1 MKKIVFGIIAVL
13 GIAYIQPAQA
23 QSPKSLVIIDSYFDS
38 KVNAP
43 NIKCITLQN
52 IACTDV
58 VIGTNSSVSH
68 EFNHGN
74 AMAEV
79 AKRQSSSIPIT
90 LLRSTTPNKNSVSGV
105 NAGNFIDALTW
116 VSNNSSSVGAV
127 SVSRFFTNPNGR
139 CSPSSVNTA
148 SYGGISKADLKI
160 RELIAT
166 LKSNGIPVFA
176 STGNKRG
183 SSIDYPACITDTVSV
198 TTGSLDSSGT
208 LQSGNAIDANTDYAG
223 DSAVFSFTSAVFG
236 LIPNTTSASTVAVA
250 SKYLIS
256 GFAPNKVVPVNP

>member
-13 GIAYIQPAQA
+13 GIVYLQPAQA

-38 KVNAP
+38 KVSAP

-58 VIGTNSSVSH
+58 VLGVNSSISH

-79 AKRQSSSIPIT
+79 AKRQSSSLSIT

-105 NAGNFIDALTW
+105 NAGNFIDALNW
-116 VSNNSSSVGAV
+116 VNNNSSTIGAV
-127 SVSRFFTNPNGR
+127 SVSRFFSNPNGK
-139 CSPSSVNTA
+139 CSPSSVNTSA
-148 SYGGISKADLKI
+148 HGGISRADLKI
-160 RELIAT
+160 RELIST
-166 LKSNGIPVFA
+166 LKSKGILVFA

-183 SSIDYPACITDTVSV
+183 SSIDYPACIADTVSV
-198 TTGSLDSSGT
+198 TTGSLDYNGT
-208 LQSGNAIDANTDYAG
+208 LQSANAMDANTDYAG
-223 DSAVFSFTSAVFG
+223 DSSVYSFTSPVFG
-236 LIPNTTSASTVAVA
+236 LIPNTTSSSTVAVA
-250 SKYLIS
+250 SQYILSGIS
-256 GFAPNKVVPVNP
+256 PTKVVRVTP

>member
-13 GIAYIQPAQA
+13 GIFYVQPAQA

-43 NIKCITLQN
+43 NIRCITLQN
-52 IACTDV
+52 VACTDV
-58 VIGTNSSVSH
+58 VTGVNRSLSH

-79 AKRQSSSIPIT
+79 AKRQSSTLSII
-90 LLRSTTPNKNSVSGV
+90 LLRSVVPSKASVSAV
-105 NAGNFIDALTW
+105 NAGNFIDALNW
-116 VSNNSSSVGAV
+116 VNNNSSSIGAV
-127 SVSRFFTNPNGR
+127 SVSRFFENPR
-139 CSPSSVNTA
+139 KLCSPSTINTA
-148 SYGGISKADLKI
+148 PYGGVDKADLKI
-160 RELIAT
+160 RELISV
-166 LKSNGIPVFA
+166 LKSKGIPVFA
-176 STGNKRG
+176 STGNNRG
-183 SSIDYPACITDTVSV
+183 ANVSYPACITDTVSV
-198 TTGSLDSSGT
+198 TTGSLDYSGT
-208 LQSGNAIDANTDYAG
+208 LQSGNAVDANTDYAG
-223 DSAVFSFTSAVFG
+223 DSTVFSFTSAVFG

>member
-52 IACTDV
+52 VVCTDV
-58 VIGTNSSVSH
+58 VVGVNSSISH

-79 AKRQSSSIPIT
+79 AKRQSSSLSII
-90 LLRSTTPNKNSVSGV
+90 LLLSTTPNKNSVSGV
-105 NAGNFIDALTW
+105 NAGNFIDALNW
-116 VSNNSSSVGAV
+116 VNNNSSTIGAV
-127 SVSRFFTNPNGR
+127 SVSRFFGNPNGR
-139 CSPSSVNTA
+139 CAPSSINTA
-148 SYGGISKADLKI
+148 AHGGISKADLKI
-160 RELIAT
+160 RQLITT
-166 LKSNGIPVFA
+166 LKAKGILVFA

-183 SSIDYPACITDTVSV
+183 SKVDYPACIADTVSV
-198 TTGSLDSSGT
+198 TTGSLDSRGT
-208 LQSGNAIDANTDYAG
+208 LQSANAMDANTDYAG
-223 DSAVFSFTSAVFG
+223 DASVYSFTSPVFG
-236 LIPNTTSASTVAVA
+236 LIPNTTSSSTVAVA
-250 SKYLIS
+250 SQYMLS
-256 GFAPNKVVPVNP
+256 GLSLTKVVRVTP